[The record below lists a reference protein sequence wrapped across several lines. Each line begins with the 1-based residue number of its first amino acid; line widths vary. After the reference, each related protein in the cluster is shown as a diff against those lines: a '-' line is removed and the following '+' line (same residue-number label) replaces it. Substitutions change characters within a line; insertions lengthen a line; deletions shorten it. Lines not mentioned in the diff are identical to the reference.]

1 MKPNRA
7 LVVTKLLVNISM
19 ANLKKPDLLIKN
31 KVKTGCERYEFVYKR
46 KKELSSLYFDG
57 PLSAF
62 E

>member
-31 KVKTGCERYEFVYKR
+31 KVKNRM
-46 KKELSSLYFDG
+46 
-57 PLSAF
+57 
-62 E
+62 